1 MAKLK
6 QTLRSFR
13 QTLTSRRF
21 FFFPLFGK
29 IVVRRDWP
37 SIIPLIPNCK
47 PIFSSMLQENC
58 TEVIFSSDPPFKR
71 LDHYKLHEY
80 TRKWNFSSAN
90 KEPVTMTLT
99 TSIDAMFKRK
109 RGRPPKNRVIEV
121 RNTFCFE
128 IEGISFWKQHFYWM
142 FLRQNKT
149 WLTISSP
156 REQRIFVCVEK
167 CRN

>member
-1 MAKLK
+1 MF
-6 QTLRSFR
+6 LRYV
-13 QTLTSRRF
+13 SRRLNTNENHGKTETDSTQF
-21 FFFPLFGK
+21 SSNTNFASFLFFPLFGK

-37 SIIPLIPNCK
+37 SIPLIPNCK

-121 RNTFCFE
+121 RKIFFV
-128 IEGISFWKQHFYWM
+128 IEGISLQNDIFWM
-142 FLRQNKT
+142 F
-149 WLTISSP
+149 
-156 REQRIFVCVEK
+156 
-167 CRN
+167 

>member
-1 MAKLK
+1 MF
-6 QTLRSFR
+6 LRYV
-13 QTLTSRRF
+13 SRRLNTNENHGKTETDSTQF
-21 FFFPLFGK
+21 SSNTNFASFLFFPLFGK
-29 IVVRRDWP
+29 IVVRQDWL

-121 RNTFCFE
+121 RNKYFLNFCPFFRRDQSKKRHLCFE
-128 IEGISFWKQHFYWM
+128 
-142 FLRQNKT
+142 
-149 WLTISSP
+149 
-156 REQRIFVCVEK
+156 
-167 CRN
+167 

>member
-29 IVVRRDWP
+29 IVVRQDWP

-121 RNTFCFE
+121 RNTFYFV
-128 IEGISFWKQHFYWM
+128 ILEGISFWKRH
-142 FLRQNKT
+142 LLNVLT
-149 WLTISSP
+149 WLTILSP
-156 REQRIFVCVEK
+156 RRQRIFVCVEK

>member
-1 MAKLK
+1 
-6 QTLRSFR
+6 
-13 QTLTSRRF
+13 
-21 FFFPLFGK
+21 
-29 IVVRRDWP
+29 
-37 SIIPLIPNCK
+37 
-47 PIFSSMLQENC
+47 MLQENC

-121 RNTFCFE
+121 RNKYFLNFCPFFRRDQSKKRHLC
-128 IEGISFWKQHFYWM
+128 IE
-142 FLRQNKT
+142 
-149 WLTISSP
+149 
-156 REQRIFVCVEK
+156 
-167 CRN
+167 